1 MTRRP
6 HLTIVIVVVAL
17 ALLAT
22 ITGTAA
28 AQQADRATTT
38 SRKPPPYAISVH
50 LLFGRLSQTATKSF
64 DAILGTSSGQVFG
77 GGAELTFRNGL
88 FVRGEASYFTANGQR
103 VDIVDGAVVPLGIP
117 LLLSITPIE
126 FTGGYR
132 LPAHAIG
139 RSGRFSLVPIVG
151 AGAGV
156 LRYHEET
163 DDAHPDERVSA
174 RHASYHL
181 LIGVDL
187 PVGTRVAIGAE
198 LTRRWVPGGLG
209 SGGISEKLGD
219 TDLGGSTL
227 RARVRVSIF

>member
-6 HLTIVIVVVAL
+6 HLTIVIVVVSVAI

-22 ITGTAA
+22 MTGTAA
-28 AQQADRATTT
+28 AQQGDRATTT
-38 SRKPPPYAISVH
+38 SRQPPLYAISVH

-64 DAILGTSSGQVFG
+64 DAILGTSSGQIFG
-77 GGAELTFRNGL
+77 GGAELTLRNGL

-139 RSGRFSLVPIVG
+139 RRFSLVPIVG

-181 LIGVDL
+181 LVGVDL

-227 RARVRVSIF
+227 RAGVRVIVF

>member
-1 MTRRP
+1 M
-6 HLTIVIVVVAL
+6 
-17 ALLAT
+17 
-22 ITGTAA
+22 
-28 AQQADRATTT
+28 
-38 SRKPPPYAISVH
+38 
-50 LLFGRLSQTATKSF
+50 
-64 DAILGTSSGQVFG
+64 
-77 GGAELTFRNGL
+77 
-88 FVRGEASYFTANGQR
+88 
-103 VDIVDGAVVPLGIP
+103 VPLGIP
-117 LLLSITPIE
+117 LVLSITPIE

-132 LPAHAIG
+132 LPAHALG

-181 LIGVDL
+181 LVGVDL

-227 RARVRVSIF
+227 RARVRVMLF